1 MQKIL
6 RCVGMLVENEFGVL
20 TRISYTVRRQGFNIR
35 SLAVTE
41 TDNPEISK
49 MILSLECLES
59 RYEPILDR
67 LRRLSCVTWLTAM
80 GEDVDFSQSLEE
92 LFDSIGLFEEVS

>member
-1 MQKIL
+1 
-6 RCVGMLVENEFGVL
+6 
-20 TRISYTVRRQGFNIR
+20 
-35 SLAVTE
+35 
-41 TDNPEISK
+41 